1 MKRKL
6 QFTLLGL
13 VSLFTG
19 TAMAQTDVTSTYI
32 ANPSFELSAPG
43 TALTAS
49 VLTSY
54 SSGGAVTGDPKTGIY
69 GWTVSYSQAAPTYV
83 NPTCSWF
90 LSAL

>member
-43 TALTAS
+43 TALTGS
-49 VLTSY
+49 
-54 SSGGAVTGDPKTGIY
+54 PEI
-69 GWTVSYSQAAPTYV
+69 
-83 NPTCSWF
+83 
-90 LSAL
+90 